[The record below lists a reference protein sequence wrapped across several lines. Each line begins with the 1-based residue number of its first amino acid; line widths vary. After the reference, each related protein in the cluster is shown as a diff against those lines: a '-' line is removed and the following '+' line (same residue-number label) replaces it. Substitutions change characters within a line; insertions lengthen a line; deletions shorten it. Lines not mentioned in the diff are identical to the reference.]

1 MGLRVLSATLLT
13 MAMAVMLEYAQRYLT
28 ANRSFE
34 VGDMV
39 AGVLGAAAT
48 AVWWYVV
55 RRTHVLPVWEPPVPP
70 LKLRIED

>member
-1 MGLRVLSATLLT
+1 LGLRVLSATLLT